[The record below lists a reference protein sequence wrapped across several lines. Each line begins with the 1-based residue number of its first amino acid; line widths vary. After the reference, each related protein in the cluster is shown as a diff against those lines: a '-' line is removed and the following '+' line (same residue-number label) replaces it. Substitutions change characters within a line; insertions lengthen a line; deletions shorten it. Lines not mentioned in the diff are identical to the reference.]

1 LEKHSR
7 PLTGKII
14 VLTRAPDQSQDWS
27 DALEALG
34 AEIQRLPTVDFASP
48 ENSDDL
54 DSALR
59 RFTEFDWLLFTS
71 QNAVRFLFR
80 RGCEVKTRRP
90 VQPPRPLVAA
100 VGAATAQAAR
110 NLDIRVD
117 YVAQTQTGES
127 LAAELRD
134 RMSGATVLLPRGDR
148 ADDRLPALLRDAGA
162 NVIEVAAYRTVTP
175 ESFDPVILESVR
187 QGEVDVILFA
197 SPSAFKNFRV
207 AIAPT
212 DALELSNRVQ
222 FAAIGPTTAAAIREA
237 GVRVAIESNEPSAIG
252 LANAIAKYYQDSPDS
267 ARRV

>member
-1 LEKHSR
+1 MEKHSR

>member
-1 LEKHSR
+1 MGS
-7 PLTGKII
+7 
-14 VLTRAPDQSQDWS
+14 
-27 DALEALG
+27 
-34 AEIQRLPTVDFASP
+34 
-48 ENSDDL
+48 
-54 DSALR
+54 
-59 RFTEFDWLLFTS
+59 
-71 QNAVRFLFR
+71 
-80 RGCEVKTRRP
+80 
-90 VQPPRPLVAA
+90 
-100 VGAATAQAAR
+100 
-110 NLDIRVD
+110 
-117 YVAQTQTGES
+117 
-127 LAAELRD
+127 ELRFD
-134 RMSGATVLLPRGDR
+134 RDLVVHGDGGSIPELECAR